1 MKRKERGVTLIALVV
16 TIVVLLILA
25 SIGIGAITSD
35 NGVIKQSNET
45 KQSAERESIIE
56 KIEADLYTEKTK
68 TGKTPSKNDL
78 KELIK
83 EKDFGTVNEDD
94 SFNSKVGNYKIKFNE
109 IEGWENQYKEV
120 SYLES
125 TGTQYIDTEF
135 MPNQKTSVEIYGN
148 QISSSGSLFGTNP
161 YFVITSGSGKYR
173 FRYNNTIIDST
184 LSAITLARLKLDK
197 NKVYINDTLLGTF
210 NEAEFQSNY
219 NALLFGRNTSSGK
232 PEEVNA
238 GRIYYCKIWD
248 DGNLIRDFIP
258 VLDENDTP
266 CLYEKV
272 EKKYYYNKG
281 TGDFLYKIKN
291 QGKFQKL
298 DYIESTGTQYI
309 DTKYKPNQKTSVEIY
324 GNQISSSGSL
334 FGTNP
339 YFVITSGSG
348 NYRFR
353 YNNTIIDST
362 LSAITLAR
370 LKLDKNKIY
379 INDTL
384 LGKFNEAEFQTTY
397 NALLFGRN
405 NASGKPEEVSAGRI
419 YYCKIWD
426 DGNLIRY
433 FIPVLDEN
441 SIPCLY
447 DKIEK
452 KYYYNEG
459 EEEFKYE

>member
-1 MKRKERGVTLIALVV
+1 MKRKERGVTVIALVV

-120 SYLES
+120 SYIES

-135 MPNQKTSVEIYGN
+135 M
-148 QISSSGSLFGTNP
+148 
-161 YFVITSGSGKYR
+161 
-173 FRYNNTIIDST
+173 
-184 LSAITLARLKLDK
+184 
-197 NKVYINDTLLGTF
+197 
-210 NEAEFQSNY
+210 
-219 NALLFGRNTSSGK
+219 
-232 PEEVNA
+232 
-238 GRIYYCKIWD
+238 
-248 DGNLIRDFIP
+248 
-258 VLDENDTP
+258 
-266 CLYEKV
+266 
-272 EKKYYYNKG
+272 
-281 TGDFLYKIKN
+281 
-291 QGKFQKL
+291 
-298 DYIESTGTQYI
+298 
-309 DTKYKPNQKTSVEIY
+309 PNQKTSVEIY